1 MKLFKREKYLSRI
14 RGHYY
19 QNEIIKVITGT
30 RRCGKSSLMLMIMD
44 ELIYD
49 GVNEKQIVYI
59 NLDKRGYKNIK
70 TDSQLEQ
77 VIDSLT
83 KNLSGNIYL
92 FIDEIQ
98 NVNNFESII
107 EAFRLEEN
115 FSIFITGSNSY
126 LLSGELITKLTGR
139 YIEFEI
145 QTLSFDEYLQ
155 MKNFYNIPVNND
167 LFNELNNYIIEG
179 GFPGSFLYSDLP
191 NKRNYVKSIVNEII
205 SKDIRKRIK
214 IRKPE
219 TFNLVMNYVINN
231 YGSTTSLNNIL
242 KQLNKNGFII
252 GKPTLLRYMQCLVD
266 AKILYKCDRFDLK
279 SRKMFISDKKYYL
292 ADLSLMFVTN
302 PDSRINYGP
311 ALENLVYMYARSL
324 SYEVY
329 VGRIG
334 KLECDFILKDL
345 FLNYAY
351 VQVCF
356 KMIGDDKVEDREYK
370 PLEMIKDNY
379 PKYVL
384 TTDTLKQRRNG
395 IIHENICDFI
405 SNGKTF

>member
-14 RGHYY
+14 RGFYY
-19 QNEIIKVITGT
+19 HNEIIKVITGT
-30 RRCGKSSLMLMIMD
+30 RRCGKSSLMHTIMD
-44 ELIYD
+44 ELVHD
-49 GVNEKQIVYI
+49 GVDKNQIIYI

-70 TDSQLEQ
+70 TESKLEET
-77 VIDSLT
+77 IDLLT
-83 KNLSGNIYL
+83 KNLKGNIYL

-98 NVNNFESII
+98 NVKDFESVI

-115 FSIFITGSNSY
+115 YSIFITGSNSY

-139 YIEFEI
+139 YIEFEM
-145 QTLSFDEYLQ
+145 QTLTFDEYLQ
-155 MKNFYNIPVNND
+155 MKTFYHLPVSYG
-167 LFNELNNYIIEG
+167 LFVELNNYINEG
-179 GFPGSFLYSDLP
+179 GFPGAFLFNDLVG
-191 NKRNYVKSIVNEII
+191 KRNYVKSIVAEII
-205 SKDIRKRIK
+205 KKDVRTRMK

-219 TFNLVMNYVINN
+219 TFNLVMDYVINN
-231 YGSTTSLNNIL
+231 YGATTSLNNIL
-242 KQLNKNGFII
+242 KELNKNGFVI
-252 GKPTLLRYMQCLVD
+252 GKPTLLRYIQCLVD

-279 SRKMFISDKKYYL
+279 SKRMFKSDKKYYL
-292 ADLSLMFVTN
+292 ADLSLSFVTN

-311 ALENLVYMYARSL
+311 ALENIIYMYAKSL
-324 SYEVY
+324 NYDVY

-345 FLNYAY
+345 YLNYSY

-356 KMIGDDKVEDREYK
+356 KMIGDDRVEDREYK
-370 PLEMIKDNY
+370 PLENIKDNY

-384 TTDTLKQRRNG
+384 TTDVLKQRRNG

-405 SNGKTF
+405 SKGKTF